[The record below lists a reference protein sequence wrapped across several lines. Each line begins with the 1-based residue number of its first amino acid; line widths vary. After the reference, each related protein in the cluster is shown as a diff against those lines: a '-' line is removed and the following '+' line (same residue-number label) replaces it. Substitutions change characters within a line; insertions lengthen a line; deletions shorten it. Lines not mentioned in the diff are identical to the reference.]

1 MNAARRCPE
10 GKKKKK
16 KRSVFSGEGVD
27 EPDYRVLLLGVV
39 SFPNDTFNK
48 TVQESAHAG
57 AGIELLLF
65 SLGV

>member
-1 MNAARRCPE
+1 MNTARRCPE
-10 GKKKKK
+10 GKENT
-16 KRSVFSGEGVD
+16 SVFTGDGVD
-27 EPDYRVLLLGVV
+27 EPDCRVLVLGRGLSV
-39 SFPNDTFNK
+39 FPNDTFNK

>member
-10 GKKKKK
+10 GKET
-16 KRSVFSGEGVD
+16 RSVFTGEGVE
-27 EPDYRVLLLGVV
+27 EPDYRVMLLGVGA
-39 SFPNDTFNK
+39 FPNDTFNK

>member
-1 MNAARRCPE
+1 MPE
-10 GKKKKK
+10 GKES
-16 KRSVFSGEGVD
+16 RSVFTGEGVGE
-27 EPDYRVLLLGVV
+27 EPDDRVMLLGVGA
-39 SFPNDTFNK
+39 FPNDTFNK